1 MLIEELSEKWE
12 KEKLEAMSIDTS
24 FEQLTCDKGQEREM
38 NWQLEGEVES
48 EEFFFFKYRRN
59 SSMFIC

>member
-24 FEQLTCDKGQEREM
+24 FEQLICDKG
-38 NWQLEGEVES
+38 
-48 EEFFFFKYRRN
+48 
-59 SSMFIC
+59 

>member
-24 FEQLTCDKGQEREM
+24 FEQLTCNKG
-38 NWQLEGEVES
+38 
-48 EEFFFFKYRRN
+48 
-59 SSMFIC
+59 